1 MAESRHWRRA
11 SLSSRETVR
20 ARERNRLSARSC
32 TSTLP
37 TRSTSFRRSRS
48 LALVFTGLQ
57 VRQANR
63 ARRDQA
69 AVTVIQTALSEN
81 SARILELFGE
91 IPEDT
96 SASLIDNLDAQTQ
109 RAILEFGL
117 RLEVMG
123 YMAFRRLVDLETVN
137 ELAGGAVLGFWSRVK
152 PWAEDRRKRTG
163 HAEFLEWC
171 DWLAARIGERRATQS
186 YVPAYSQH
194 ANSRE

>member
-37 TRSTSFRRSRS
+37 TRSTSFPRSRS

-152 PWAEDRRKRTG
+152 RELGSVAPPSLTFRPTRSTLIRENNYDARS
-163 HAEFLEWC
+163 LEAVSKMH
-171 DWLAARIGERRATQS
+171 L
-186 YVPAYSQH
+186 
-194 ANSRE
+194 